1 MTTKEHTISN
11 EKDIKP
17 NSKMISLYKLTKPG
31 ITLYVMLTAG
41 VSHYVASQGNVT
53 YPNLFQLLLGIA
65 LGSAGALSLNQYLE
79 RDLDA
84 LMIRTKSRPLPSGKL
99 KPREAFWFGTTLLFA
114 GMTYLILTVGELP
127 AILMALSA
135 GVYLFGYT
143 PLKSRSYLAT
153 LVGAVPGALPVLI
166 GWSSVNGNIEFGA
179 ILIFCIAFLWQL
191 PHVLALS
198 WLFRED
204 YSRVGFLLM
213 PPTDPQGKQI
223 GRHMVYHSA
232 ALLFISVFPTFIGL
246 TGSLY
251 LLGATALG
259 LVTLFLSII
268 AAKNMTEV
276 SARKIFM
283 WSLMYQPLIL
293 GLLVIDIVR

>member
-1 MTTKEHTISN
+1 MKEHTISN

-17 NSKMISLYKLTKPG
+17 NSKMVSLYKLTKPG

-135 GVYLFGYT
+135 GIYLFGYT

-166 GWSSVNGNIEFGA
+166 GWSAVNGNIEFGA
-179 ILIFCIAFLWQL
+179 ILVFCIAFLWQL

-223 GRHMVYHSA
+223 GRPRGYHSA

>member
-1 MTTKEHTISN
+1 MKEPDISRNEETTSLKVT
-11 EKDIKP
+11 
-17 NSKMISLYKLTKPG
+17 SLYELTKPG

-41 VSHYVASQGNVT
+41 VSHCVASQGNIS
-53 YPNLFQLLLGIA
+53 YPNLLQTLLGIA

-84 LMIRTKSRPLPSGKL
+84 LMIRTRSRPLPSGDL
-99 KPREAFWFGTTLLFA
+99 KPYQALWFGTILLLA
-114 GMTYLILTVGELP
+114 GISYLILTVGTLP

-135 GVYLFGYT
+135 GIYLFAYT
-143 PLKSRSYLAT
+143 PLKTRSYLAT

-166 GWSSVNGNIEFGA
+166 GWSSATGTIEFGSV
-179 ILIFCIAFLWQL
+179 LIFCIAFLWQL

-198 WLFRED
+198 WLLRED

-213 PPTDPQGKQI
+213 PPTDPLGKQI

-232 ALLFISVFPTFIGL
+232 ALLFVSVFPTFIGL

-251 LLGATALG
+251 LLGSIALG
-259 LVTLFLSII
+259 LVTLALSVF

-276 SARKIFM
+276 TARKIFL
-283 WSLMYQPLIL
+283 WSLIYQPLLL
-293 GLLVIDIVR
+293 GFLVIDIIR